1 MSKLNKAIL
10 GAVVVWAILTVLH
23 LNLNMGIDLK
33 SLISKK
39 DNSQLAQSERFRVG
53 FLPVT

>member
-1 MSKLNKAIL
+1 MSKLNKSIL

-23 LNLNMGIDLK
+23 LNLNMGIGLK
-33 SLISKK
+33 ELIGTK
-39 DNSQLAQSERFRVG
+39 DNSQVAQTERFRVG

>member
-23 LNLNMGIDLK
+23 LHLNMGIDLK
-33 SLISKK
+33 DLIGKK

>member
-1 MSKLNKAIL
+1 MSKLNKSIL

-33 SLISKK
+33 ALFGKK
-39 DNSQLAQSERFRVG
+39 DNSQVAQTERFRVG

>member
-23 LNLNMGIDLK
+23 LHLNMGINLKDL
-33 SLISKK
+33 IGKK